1 MTQLDLID
9 RRRWWDRLLADPE
22 RVFVALLF
30 LSSGLS
36 WWLDPGRTSDFGLG
50 VPPHLTAVVR
60 TLYLLGGP
68 LVLAGVVR
76 GRRNI
81 EAAGLVLSL
90 AGTTASFI
98 ASLLVSKEDPMRERV
113 LAAVLVFLA
122 STMLAARLVALR
134 RPLKAELRSPVS
146 GSIVLKADD

>member
-9 RRRWWDRLLADPE
+9 RRRWWDRLIADPE
-22 RVFVALLF
+22 RAFVAILF
-30 LSSGLS
+30 LSNGLS
-36 WWLDPGRTSDFGLG
+36 WWLDPNRTSDFGLAG
-50 VPPHLTAVVR
+50 SPYLTAVVR

-98 ASLLVSKEDPMRERV
+98 SSLLVSKEEPMRERV

-122 STMLAARLVALR
+122 STMLAARLASLR
-134 RPLKAELRSPVS
+134 RPLKAELRPSVS
-146 GSIVLKADD
+146 GSIVLKVDD